1 MQYTVDNQT
10 LILYFVGELNSFNA
24 EDVEKEIEQIVAK
37 SAFNAIQ
44 IDMNELSYISSA
56 GLRIIARLKQ
66 HYDDTSLI
74 NVLEEVNEIFEMVGF
89 NNIVHI
95 EKKAA

>member
-37 SAFNAIQ
+37 STFNAIQ

-74 NVLEEVNEIFEMVGF
+74 NVPEEVNEIFEMVGF